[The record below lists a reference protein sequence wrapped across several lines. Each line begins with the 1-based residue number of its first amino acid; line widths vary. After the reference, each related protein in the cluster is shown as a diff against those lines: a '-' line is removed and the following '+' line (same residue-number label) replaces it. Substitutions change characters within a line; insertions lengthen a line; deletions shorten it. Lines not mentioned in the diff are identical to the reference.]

1 MANETITTIEK
12 QDVKASYDEAFKKA
26 LDDVIDYISTPT
38 EDENKDS
45 DEHQAEVSGVAKYVQ
60 DCFEASIAARQEIE
74 NKWVDDLRQY
84 KGIYSPA
91 VLARMNKFRAKAFI
105 RLTRA
110 KVRTIDS
117 RLTDLL
123 FPANGDKNWA
133 IAPTPIPEF
142 SDKKMQMLLQMWK
155 EESGEQATRE
165 SFELLMNEEAKK
177 QARKMSKVIEDQ
189 LVELKYREIM
199 RNVIHSGNVYG
210 TGVLKGPLV
219 AITENRQYYKSVAK
233 NGKEQW
239 LLQEHDTITPFVE
252 YVRLWDIYPD
262 MSADNLDDCRYIIQR
277 RKMDKH
283 DLVGLSKRSD
293 FDADTILDY
302 LTRFPD
308 GDYQKMGFETEL
320 SNLGDIVEADNAIVS
335 SSKKYE
341 VLEFWGYVD
350 ATDLERAGV
359 EIPTEK
365 KAQVELVAN
374 VWVLGD
380 KVIKATLSPIE
391 GIKWPY
397 FFYYYDKDETSL
409 FGEGIPSIMKD
420 IQDLVNSSF
429 RAMLDNA
436 AISAGPQVEVNLDLL
451 SEDEDPRDFY
461 PFKVWLRTGE
471 GADASNPA
479 IRQLQIQTNSAEYLN
494 MIELFRTY
502 GDEITSIPRTMWGEP
517 SGNNART
524 TGGISMLLGQA
535 NITIKDQVKN
545 FDDGITKP
553 FITAMYYW
561 NMQFN
566 SDEDIKG
573 DYAVVA
579 RGSSSLIAKEVRSQT
594 LLQFAQITQ
603 NEMDASSVK
612 RPTLIRAIADSLD
625 LSDDNLVLSDKEIEA
640 NQQAQQQA
648 AQEERQWM
656 SEMVEVAREYGISPS
671 SMLDSLRMM
680 RRELNEHPQ
689 SPVGF
694 TGNDALMGATGETQ
708 NQMAEEMSNAKS

>member
-1 MANETITTIEK
+1 MANETITTVQNSE
-12 QDVKASYDEAFKKA
+12 VSTSYDKAFKKA
-26 LDDVIDYISTPT
+26 LDEIIDTVTTPS
-38 EDENKDS
+38 DGDS
-45 DEHQAEVSGVAKYVQ
+45 ELHQSEVEGLAQYVQ
-60 DCFEASIAARQEIE
+60 DCFDKSVAARQEIE
-74 NKWVDDLRQY
+74 NKWVDNLRQY
-84 KGIYSPA
+84 KGIYAPD
-91 VLARMNKFRAKAFI
+91 VLAKMNKYRAKAFI

-110 KVRTIDS
+110 KVKTVDS

-123 FPANGDKNWA
+123 FPANGDKNWS
-133 IAPTPIPEF
+133 IEPTPIPEF
-142 SDKKMQMLLQMWK
+142 SDKKMAALLQLWK
-155 EESGEQATRE
+155 EESGEDATRE
-165 SFELLMNEEAKK
+165 SFEMLLSEEAKK
-177 QARKMSKVIEDQ
+177 QSRKMSKIIEDQ

-219 AITENRQYYKSVAK
+219 TITENRQYYKNVTK

-252 YVRLWDIYPD
+252 YVRIWDIYPD
-262 MSADNLDDCRYIIQR
+262 MGADNLDDCRYIIQR

-283 DLVGLSKRSD
+283 DVVGLASRSD
-293 FDADTILDY
+293 FDGDIIYKY
-302 LTRFPD
+302 LEEYPD
-308 GDYQKMGFETEL
+308 GDYTRLGFEQEL
-320 SNLGDIVEADNAIVS
+320 SSLGDIIEAQDAGS
-335 SSKKYE
+335 SNSKKYE

-350 ATDLERAGV
+350 AVDLERHGI
-359 EIPTEK
+359 EIPVEK
-365 KAQVELVAN
+365 KSQVELIAN
-374 VWVLGD
+374 IWVLGD
-380 KVIKATLSPIE
+380 NVIKATLSPLN
-391 GIKWPY
+391 GVRWPY

-420 IQDLVNSSF
+420 IQDLINSSF

-471 GADASNPA
+471 GVDASNPA

-502 GDEITSIPRTMWGEP
+502 GDEITSIPRTLWGEP
-517 SGNNART
+517 TGTNTRTSG
-524 TGGISMLLGQA
+524 GLSMLFGNA

-561 NMQFN
+561 NMQFGD
-566 SDEDIKG
+566 DEDSKG
-573 DYAVVA
+573 DYAIVA

-594 LLQFAQITQ
+594 LIQFAQLTANQ
-603 NEMDASSVK
+603 MDAGIIK
-612 RPTLIRAIADSLD
+612 RPAVIRAIAESLD
-625 LSDDNLVLSDKEIEA
+625 LYDDNFVYTDKEIEV
-640 NQQAQQQA
+640 QQQQQQQA

-680 RRELNEHPQ
+680 RRELNENPKA
-689 SPVGF
+689 PDAFVG
-694 TGNDALMGATGETQ
+694 NNELMGVPGPVEQ
-708 NQMAEEMSNAKS
+708 EMRDVEG

>member
-1 MANETITTIEK
+1 MAKDTIKTIDPEYEK
-12 QDVKASYDEAFKKA
+12 AFKKA
-26 LDDVIDYISTPT
+26 IDEIVEAVTTPN
-38 EDENKDS
+38 ENETDA
-45 DEHQAEVSGVAKYVQ
+45 DIHQSEVSGLATYVQ
-60 DCFEASIAARQEIE
+60 NCFDKSVAARQEIE
-74 NKWVDDLRQY
+74 NKWVEALRQY
-84 KGIYSPA
+84 KGVYSPE
-91 VLARMNKFRAKAFI
+91 VLSRMNKYRAKAFI
-105 RLTRA
+105 RITRA

-117 RLTDLL
+117 RLSDLL
-123 FPANGDKNWA
+123 FPANGDKNWSVE
-133 IAPTPIPEF
+133 PTPIPEF
-142 SDKKMQMLLQMWK
+142 GDKKMAAILQLWK
-155 EESGEQATRE
+155 EESGQDATRE
-165 SFELLMNEEAKK
+165 TLELLMTEEAKK

-219 AITENRQYYKSVAK
+219 TISENHQYYKQVSK
-233 NGKEQW
+233 NGKETW
-239 LLQEHDTITPFVE
+239 MLQEHDTITPFIE
-252 YVRLWDIYPD
+252 YVRLWDVYPD
-262 MSADNLDDCRYIIQR
+262 MSSENLDDCRYIVQR

-283 DLVGLSKRSD
+283 ELINLSKRSD
-293 FDADTILDY
+293 FDAETILKY
-302 LTRFPD
+302 LAEFPD

-320 SNLGDIVEADNAIVS
+320 SSLGDIIEAQDAAGSN
-335 SSKKYE
+335 SKKYE

-350 ATDLERAGV
+350 AHDLETHGV
-359 EIPTEK
+359 DIPFEK
-365 KAQVELVAN
+365 KAQIELMAN
-374 VWVLGD
+374 IWVLGD
-380 KVIKATLSPIE
+380 HVIKAALSPVE

-479 IRQLQIQTNSAEYLN
+479 IRQLQIQTNSADYLN

-517 SGNNART
+517 TGTNART
-524 TGGISMLLGQA
+524 SGGISMLLGNA

-579 RGSSSLIAKEVRSQT
+579 RGSSSLIAKEVRSQA
-594 LLQFAQITQ
+594 LIQFAQMTG
-603 NEMDASSVK
+603 NELDMGTVK
-612 RPTLIRAIADSLD
+612 RPAMIRAIAESLD
-625 LSDDNLVLSDKEIEA
+625 LSGENLVYTDKEIEVR
-640 NQQAQQQA
+640 NQQQQQA

-680 RRELNEHPQ
+680 RRELNENPN
-689 SPVGF
+689 PPAGF
-694 TGNDALMGATGETQ
+694 TGSDELMGAVDVESMENPAGP
-708 NQMAEEMSNAKS
+708 SNPEGPTE

>member
-1 MANETITTIEK
+1 MANETITTIDK
-12 QDVKASYDEAFKKA
+12 QKVEASYDEAFKKA
-26 LDDVIDYISTPT
+26 LDEVIDYVTTPT
-38 EDENKDS
+38 EDDS
-45 DEHQAEVSGVAKYVQ
+45 KNSDDHQSEVSGLAVYVQ
-60 DCFEASIAARQEIE
+60 NCFDKSVAARQEIE
-74 NKWVDDLRQY
+74 NKWVEDLRQY

-91 VLARMNKFRAKAFI
+91 ILARMNKFRAKAFI

-123 FPANGDKNWA
+123 FPANGDKNWS
-133 IAPTPIPEF
+133 IEPTPIPEF
-142 SDKKMQMLLQMWK
+142 SDKKMSAILQLWK
-155 EESGEQATRE
+155 EESGQDATRE
-165 SFELLMNEEAKK
+165 TLELLMNEEAKK

-189 LVELKYREIM
+189 LAELKYREIM

-219 AITENRQYYKSVAK
+219 AITENRQYYKQVSK

-262 MSADNLDDCRYIIQR
+262 MSVDNLDDCRYIIQR

-293 FDADTILDY
+293 FDADSIIKYLDMN
-302 LTRFPD
+302 PD
-308 GDYQKMGFETEL
+308 GDYTKMSFETEL
-320 SNLGDIVEADNAIVS
+320 SNLGDVIESQDAEPS

-350 ATDLERAGV
+350 ARDLELAGV

-365 KAQVELVAN
+365 KSQVELVAN
-374 VWVLGD
+374 IWVLGD
-380 KVIKATLSPIE
+380 YVIKATLSSLE

-420 IQDLVNSSF
+420 IQDLINSSF

-502 GDEITSIPRTMWGEP
+502 GDEITSIPRSMWGEP
-517 SGNNART
+517 SGTNART
-524 TGGISMLLGQA
+524 SGGISMLLGQA

-566 SDEDIKG
+566 GDEDIKG

-579 RGSSSLIAKEVRSQT
+579 RGSSSLIAKEVKSQM
-594 LLQFAQITQ
+594 LIQFAQMTQ
-603 NEMDASSVK
+603 NEMDAGTVK
-612 RPTLIRAIADSLD
+612 RPALIRAIAESLD
-625 LSDDNLVLSDKEIEA
+625 LSDDNLVYTDKEIQA
-640 NQQAQQQA
+640 QQQAQQQA

-680 RRELNEHPQ
+680 RKELSENPN
-689 SPVGF
+689 PPAGF
-694 TGNDALMGATGETQ
+694 TGNDALMGVNDNQ

>member
-1 MANETITTIEK
+1 MANETITTLDK
-12 QDVKASYDEAFKKA
+12 QKVEASYDEAFKKA
-26 LDDVIDYISTPT
+26 LDEVIDYVTTPT
-38 EDENKDS
+38 EEDSKDS
-45 DEHQAEVSGVAKYVQ
+45 DEHQSEVSGVARYVQ
-60 DCFEASIAARQEIE
+60 DCFDKSVAARQEIE
-74 NKWVDDLRQY
+74 NKWVEDLRQY
-84 KGIYSPA
+84 KGVYSPA

-123 FPANGDKNWA
+123 FPANGDKNWS
-133 IAPTPIPEF
+133 IEPTPIPEF
-142 SDKKMQMLLQMWK
+142 SDKKMAAILQLWK
-155 EESGEQATRE
+155 EESGQDATRE
-165 SFELLMNEEAKK
+165 TLELLMSEEAKK

-219 AITENRQYYKSVAK
+219 AITENRQYYKQVSK

-262 MSADNLDDCRYIIQR
+262 MSVDNLDDCRYIVQR

-293 FDADTILDY
+293 FDSAIILKY
-302 LTRFPD
+302 LDDNPD
-308 GDYQKMGFETEL
+308 GDYTKMSFETEL
-320 SNLGDIVEADNAIVS
+320 SNLGDIIEAQDAAPS

-365 KAQVELVAN
+365 KSQVELMAN
-374 VWVLGD
+374 IWVLGD
-380 KVIKATLSPIE
+380 YVIKATLSSLE
-391 GIKWPY
+391 GVKWPY

-494 MIELFRTY
+494 MIELFRSY

-517 SGNNART
+517 SGTNART
-524 TGGISMLLGQA
+524 SGGISMLLGQA

-566 SDEDIKG
+566 ADEDIKG

-579 RGSSSLIAKEVRSQT
+579 RGSSSLIAKEVKSQT
-594 LLQFAQITQ
+594 LIQFAQMTQ
-603 NEMDASSVK
+603 NEMDAGTVK
-612 RPTLIRAIADSLD
+612 RPALIRAIAESLD
-625 LSDDNLVLSDKEIEA
+625 LTDDNLVYTDKEIQA
-640 NQQAQQQA
+640 QQQAQQQA

-656 SEMVEVAREYGISPS
+656 SEMVEVAREYGISPT

-680 RRELNEHPQ
+680 RKELSENPN
-689 SPVGF
+689 PPAGF
-694 TGNDALMGATGETQ
+694 VGNDEMMGVTDKQ
-708 NQMAEEMSNAKS
+708 NKMAEEMSNA